1 MAASVDPHHTTDFP
15 SRTEEAATATKQ
27 DRLQPTKSDPAQS
40 SSDPFASQRTPDN
53 DPFARSVSAEPD
65 TATSPSSLDR
75 RMSKEWDAAKVPP
88 SRFQRREG
96 SIFSTSSSRDS
107 HITRKD
113 RDSAYHAKLKEKV
126 SLLAIALLLYLAVR
140 HAGVPFDEEGAV
152 ADYILFLQGW
162 M

>member
-1 MAASVDPHHTTDFP
+1 MATIDPHNTSSIDFP
-15 SRTEEAATATKQ
+15 SRTEEAAAATKQ
-27 DRLQPTKSDPAQS
+27 ETIEPTKTERAQS
-40 SSDPFASQRTPDN
+40 TGDPFASQRTHDN
-53 DPFARSVSAEPD
+53 DPFSRSLSAEPD
-65 TATSPSSLDR
+65 SATSPSSGDR

-113 RDSAYHAKLKEKV
+113 RDSAYHAKLKEKFWMSCTFV
-126 SLLAIALLLYLAVR
+126 SQ
-140 HAGVPFDEEGAV
+140 AV
-152 ADYILFLQGW
+152 AGADNVYIVQGW

>member
-1 MAASVDPHHTTDFP
+1 MLTNNVKLP
-15 SRTEEAATATKQ
+15 AATAATKQ
-27 DRLQPTKSDPAQS
+27 ERLQSTKSEPSQS
-40 SSDPFASQRTPDN
+40 TGDPFASQRTHEN

-65 TATSPSSLDR
+65 PATSPSSVDR

-107 HITRKD
+107 HISRKD

-126 SLLAIALLLYLAVR
+126 SL
-140 HAGVPFDEEGAV
+140 
-152 ADYILFLQGW
+152 
-162 M
+162 

>member
-1 MAASVDPHHTTDFP
+1 MAGVDAHTTTDFP
-15 SRTEEAATATKQ
+15 SRTEAATAATKQ
-27 DRLQPTKSDPAQS
+27 ERLQSTKSEPAQS
-40 SSDPFASQRTPDN
+40 TGDPFASQRTHEN

-65 TATSPSSLDR
+65 PGTSPSSVDR

-107 HITRKD
+107 HISRKD

-126 SLLAIALLLYLAVR
+126 SL
-140 HAGVPFDEEGAV
+140 
-152 ADYILFLQGW
+152 
-162 M
+162 